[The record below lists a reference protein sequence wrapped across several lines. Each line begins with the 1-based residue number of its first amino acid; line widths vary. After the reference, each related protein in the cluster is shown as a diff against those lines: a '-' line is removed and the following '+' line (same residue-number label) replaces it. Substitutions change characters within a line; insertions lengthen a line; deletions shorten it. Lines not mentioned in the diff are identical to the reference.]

1 MNEKSRE
8 RIVEYLMK
16 KHGSKAIAHHIEKY
30 FRFTLA
36 HAQKDG
42 MLKIVTDA
50 NGEEFVQILKS
61 RKEME
66 AWFKK
71 DQKQMSKATIN

>member
-1 MNEKSRE
+1 MKEKTKT

-16 KHGSKAIAHHIEKY
+16 KHGSKELAKHMEKY

-42 MLKIVTDA
+42 MIKIVTDD

-71 DQKQMSKATIN
+71 DQKQMSKAAIN